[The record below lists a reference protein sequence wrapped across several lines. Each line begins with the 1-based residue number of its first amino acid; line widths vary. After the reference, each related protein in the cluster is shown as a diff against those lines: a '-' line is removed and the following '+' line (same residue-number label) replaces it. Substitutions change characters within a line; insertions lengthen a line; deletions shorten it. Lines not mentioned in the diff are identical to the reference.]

1 MPFRADT
8 KVLPLDARGVCALI
22 NKRPYLQHWKWR
34 IFSRQPYQ
42 MGCSR
47 RQPLRLPHGCQH
59 PWCSITQPKAPASLG
74 ASFQGLLLLTASHF
88 RQSSHEKLSCS
99 GAVIAETVSWR
110 FFSSVLLLDLCTC
123 VYIHFRFKGLP
134 CAGVHP
140 GSQAR
145 SH

>member
-1 MPFRADT
+1 MPFRADAV
-8 KVLPLDARGVCALI
+8 VLPLDARGVFTLI
-22 NKRPYLQHWKWR
+22 NKRPYLRHWKLR
-34 IFSRQPYQ
+34 ILSNQPYQ

-59 PWCSITQPKAPASLG
+59 LRCSITQPKAPASRG
-74 ASFQGLLLLTASHF
+74 ASFQVLLLLTASHF
-88 RQSSHEKLSCS
+88 RQSSHEKPSCS
-99 GAVIAETVSWR
+99 GTIIAKTMSWW
-110 FFSSVLLLDLCTC
+110 FFSSVLLLDLCTR